1 MIFRPLAM
9 TNPIRPYA
17 WGSRTA
23 IAALQGREPSATPEA
38 EMWMGAHPAAPS
50 LLDTPRGRVPLGD
63 LIAADPEGMLG
74 RAALASFGPRLPY
87 LMKVLAA
94 DEPLS
99 LQVHPSPVQAEEGY
113 ARENRAGLAADA
125 PERNYRDPYAKP
137 ELICALEPFEA
148 LCGFRE
154 PSEAATLLSGL
165 GVPGLESVIKLLS
178 GGGIHAAV
186 TEALTLPRAECGPLV
201 ERVAQAC
208 RRVPGLAWAADL
220 ARHYPADPGVVIA
233 LCMNRVRLAPGE
245 AMFVPAG
252 QPHSYL
258 RGVGVEIMGASDNVL
273 RGGLTGKHIDV
284 PELLRI
290 LSATPGR
297 PTLVYPTLSASR
309 CGEEVYRT
317 PAREF
322 RLSRIRLDRPVTL
335 PSAGPRIVLCVA
347 GAVTVEGT
355 ELRRGHSMF
364 VPAAAGPVTLDGQG
378 TVFSATTG

>member
-1 MIFRPLAM
+1 
-9 TNPIRPYA
+9 
-17 WGSRTA
+17 
-23 IAALQGREPSATPEA
+23 
-38 EMWMGAHPAAPS
+38 
-50 LLDTPRGRVPLGD
+50 
-63 LIAADPEGMLG
+63 
-74 RAALASFGPRLPY
+74 
-87 LMKVLAA
+87 
-94 DEPLS
+94 
-99 LQVHPSPVQAEEGY
+99 
-113 ARENRAGLAADA
+113 
-125 PERNYRDPYAKP
+125 
-137 ELICALEPFEA
+137 
-148 LCGFRE
+148 
-154 PSEAATLLSGL
+154 
-165 GVPGLESVIKLLS
+165 
-178 GGGIHAAV
+178 
-186 TEALTLPRAECGPLV
+186 PRAECGPLV

-322 RLSRIRLDRPVTL
+322 RLSRI
-335 PSAGPRIVLCVA
+335 
-347 GAVTVEGT
+347 
-355 ELRRGHSMF
+355 
-364 VPAAAGPVTLDGQG
+364 
-378 TVFSATTG
+378 